1 MPRKNNNPDSRA
13 PGGRR
18 RDSAPSAGGRD
29 SQRRS
34 SGRSRRG
41 RERRLSVRSELR
53 QQPDVGKIA
62 RAVIA
67 MAMAQAEAEAAAQAE
82 TTSPETGPGEITAA
96 PPEIPDAN

>member
-1 MPRKNNNPDSRA
+1 MPKNSRSYESNDSR
-13 PGGRR
+13 PR
-18 RDSAPSAGGRD
+18 GRD
-29 SQRRS
+29 SSRRD

-53 QQPDVGKIA
+53 DQPDVHKIA

-82 TTSPETGPGEITAA
+82 TEQADKTTPAPEQVEAS
-96 PPEIPDAN
+96 DAD